1 MEAVSGYQG
10 WALVRGAFVSP
21 NWTDGGLAM
30 RCRVLGMV
38 MAVVV
43 LAGCTGAGDEP
54 GQTDNDPTAPVD
66 MGTPATSEPR
76 NPGQTVEP

>member
-1 MEAVSGYQG
+1 
-10 WALVRGAFVSP
+10 
-21 NWTDGGLAM
+21 M

-54 GQTDNDPTAPVD
+54 GQTDNDPTGPVD

>member
-1 MEAVSGYQG
+1 
-10 WALVRGAFVSP
+10 
-21 NWTDGGLAM
+21 M
-30 RCRVLGMV
+30 RCRVLGLV

-54 GQTDNDPTAPVD
+54 GQREDDPTGPVD